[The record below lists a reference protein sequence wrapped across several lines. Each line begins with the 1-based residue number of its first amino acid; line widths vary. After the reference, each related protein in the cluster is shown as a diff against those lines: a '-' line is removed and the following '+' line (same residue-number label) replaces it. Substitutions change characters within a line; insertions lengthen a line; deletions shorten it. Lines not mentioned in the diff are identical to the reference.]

1 MVYCQNKMD
10 NGWQFMALSSTFKK
24 IINTNEINFISF
36 ICNHV
41 NNIRFNKIYHLALF
55 LSALPDISKHGKK
68 YLFIYTAAVIFD

>member
-1 MVYCQNKMD
+1 MD

-24 IINTNEINFISF
+24 IINTNEINFLSF

-55 LSALPDISKHGKK
+55 LSALPERLLYSVYYCAALNASKYRNIVK
-68 YLFIYTAAVIFD
+68 FQ